1 MNPLLPEDI
10 QRNLVLASSS
20 PRRREILEN
29 LGFEFEVIPADID
42 EDFLEGEDFVSHAER
57 LALSK
62 AIKVSKI
69 RPEGKIIGA
78 DTVVV
83 CDGRVLGKPA
93 DKAEAEEMLSLL
105 SGKKHQVI
113 TALALVAPG
122 GGRIVKSEVT
132 DVFFY
137 ELSREEI
144 RRYVATGEPMD
155 KAGAYAIQGYASA
168 FVRRIEGCFFN
179 VVGLPVW
186 LLFSMLKEM
195 GESDGS
201 SG

>member
-1 MNPLLPEDI
+1 MNPLLPEDL
-10 QRNLVLASSS
+10 QRDLILASSS

-42 EDFLEGEDFVSHAER
+42 EDFLEGEDFISHVER

-62 AIKVSKI
+62 AVKVSKS
-69 RPEGKIIGA
+69 RSEGKIIGA
-78 DTVVV
+78 DTIVV
-83 CDGRVLGKPA
+83 CEGRVLGKPV
-93 DKAEAEEMLSLL
+93 DESEAEEMLRLL

-113 TALALVAPG
+113 TALALVAPSG
-122 GGRIVKSEVT
+122 SRIVKSETT
-132 DVFFY
+132 DVVFY

-195 GESDGS
+195 GESVGS
-201 SG
+201 

>member
-1 MNPLLPEDI
+1 MNPLLPEDL
-10 QRNLVLASSS
+10 QRDLILASSS

-42 EDFLEGEDFVSHAER
+42 EDFLEGEDFISHVER

-62 AIKVSKI
+62 AVKVSKS

-78 DTVVV
+78 DTIVVFE
-83 CDGRVLGKPA
+83 GRVLGKPV
-93 DKAEAEEMLSLL
+93 DESEAEEMLRLL

-113 TALALVAPG
+113 TALALVAPSG
-122 GGRIVKSEVT
+122 SRIVKSETT
-132 DVFFY
+132 DVVFY

-195 GESDGS
+195 GESVGS
-201 SG
+201 

>member
-1 MNPLLPEDI
+1 MNPLLSEDL
-10 QRNLVLASSS
+10 QRNLILASSS
-20 PRRREILEN
+20 PRRREILKN

-62 AIKVSKI
+62 AVKVSEL

-93 DKAEAEEMLSLL
+93 DEVEAEEMLSLL

-113 TALALVAPG
+113 TALALVVPG
-122 GGRIVKSEVT
+122 ESRIVKSEVT
-132 DVFFY
+132 DIFFY

-195 GESDGS
+195 GEG
-201 SG
+201 G

>member
-1 MNPLLPEDI
+1 MNPLLSEDL
-10 QRNLVLASSS
+10 QRNLILASSS
-20 PRRREILEN
+20 PRRREILKN
-29 LGFEFEVIPADID
+29 LGFEFEVIPADIN

-62 AIKVSKI
+62 AVKVSEL

-93 DKAEAEEMLSLL
+93 DEVEAEEMLSLL

-113 TALALVAPG
+113 TALALVVPG
-122 GGRIVKSEVT
+122 ESRIVKSEVT

-195 GESDGS
+195 GESDGG

>member
-1 MNPLLPEDI
+1 MNPLLSEDL
-10 QRNLVLASSS
+10 QRNLILASSS
-20 PRRREILEN
+20 PRRREILKN
-29 LGFEFEVIPADID
+29 LGFEFEVIPADIN

-62 AIKVSKI
+62 AVKVSEL

-93 DKAEAEEMLSLL
+93 DEVEAEEMLSLL

-113 TALALVAPG
+113 TALALVVPG
-122 GGRIVKSEVT
+122 ESRIVKSEVT
-132 DVFFY
+132 DIFFY

-195 GESDGS
+195 GEG
-201 SG
+201 G